1 MPAKK
6 ISMDEKYM
14 NIALEE
20 AYKSYEKGDVPVGA
34 VVVYKNEIIARAHNC
49 KEQNKNAVE
58 HAEILAISQACQKLN
73 TWHLEECT
81 IYVTLEPCL
90 MCAGALI
97 QSRIG
102 KLVFAT
108 ENEKFGY
115 VGSISNVLN
124 NKSNNHHPI
133 IINGICKEKSQKLL
147 KEFFKDK
154 RN

>member
-1 MPAKK
+1 
-6 ISMDEKYM
+6 MDEKYM

-58 HAEILAISQACQKLN
+58 HAEILAISRACQKLN

>member
-1 MPAKK
+1 
-6 ISMDEKYM
+6 MDEKYM

-115 VGSISNVLN
+115 VCSISNVLN

>member
-1 MPAKK
+1 
-6 ISMDEKYM
+6 MDEKYM

-20 AYKSYEKGDVPVGA
+20 ALKSYKKGDVPVGA
-34 VVVYKNEIIARAHNC
+34 IIVYKNKIIAKAHNS
-49 KEQNKNAVE
+49 KEQNKNAIE
-58 HAEILAISQACQKLN
+58 HAEILAISQACKKLK

-115 VGSISNVLN
+115 VGSVSNVLN
-124 NKSNNHHPI
+124 NRNNNHHPI
-133 IINGICKEKSQKLL
+133 IISGICKEESQKLL
-147 KEFFKDK
+147 KNFFKDK

>member
-1 MPAKK
+1 
-6 ISMDEKYM
+6 MDEKYM

-124 NKSNNHHPI
+124 NKSNNHHTI

>member
-1 MPAKK
+1 
-6 ISMDEKYM
+6 MDEKYM
-14 NIALEE
+14 NVALEE
-20 AYKSYEKGDVPVGA
+20 ALKSYKKGDVPVGA
-34 VVVYKNEIIARAHNC
+34 IIVYKNKIIAKAHNS
-49 KEQNKNAVE
+49 KEQNKNAIE
-58 HAEILAISQACQKLN
+58 HAEILAISQACKKLK

-124 NKSNNHHPI
+124 NRNNNHHPI
-133 IINGICKEKSQKLL
+133 IISGICKEESQKLL
-147 KEFFKDK
+147 KNFFKDK

>member
-1 MPAKK
+1 
-6 ISMDEKYM
+6 MDEKYM

-133 IINGICKEKSQKLL
+133 IINGICKEKSHKLL

>member
-1 MPAKK
+1 
-6 ISMDEKYM
+6 MDEKYM
-14 NIALEE
+14 NIALDE
-20 AYKSYEKGDVPVGA
+20 AVKSYKKGDVPVGA
-34 VVVYKNEIIARAHNC
+34 IIVYKNKIIAKAHNC
-49 KEQNKNAVE
+49 KEQNKNAIE
-58 HAEILAISQACQKLN
+58 HAEILAISQACKKLN

-115 VGSISNVLN
+115 VGSISNILN
-124 NKSNNHHPI
+124 NKNNNHHPFI
-133 IINGICKEKSQKLL
+133 ISGICKEKSQKLL
-147 KEFFKDK
+147 KAFFKDK

>member
-1 MPAKK
+1 
-6 ISMDEKYM
+6 MDEKYM

-20 AYKSYEKGDVPVGA
+20 AYKSYEKEDVPVGA
-34 VVVYKNEIIARAHNC
+34 VVVYENEIIARAHNC

>member
-1 MPAKK
+1 
-6 ISMDEKYM
+6 MDEKYM

>member
-1 MPAKK
+1 
-6 ISMDEKYM
+6 MDEKYM

-124 NKSNNHHPI
+124 NKSNNHHPT
-133 IINGICKEKSQKLL
+133 IINGICKKKSQKLL

>member
-1 MPAKK
+1 
-6 ISMDEKYM
+6 MDEKYM

-20 AYKSYEKGDVPVGA
+20 ACKSYEKGDVPVGA
-34 VVVYKNEIIARAHNC
+34 IVVYKNEIIARAHNC

-58 HAEILAISQACQKLN
+58 HAEILAISQACQKLS

-133 IINGICKEKSQKLL
+133 IIDGICKEKSQKLL

>member
-1 MPAKK
+1 
-6 ISMDEKYM
+6 MDEKYM

-34 VVVYKNEIIARAHNC
+34 IVVYKNEIIARAHNC

>member
-1 MPAKK
+1 
-6 ISMDEKYM
+6 MDEKYM

-58 HAEILAISQACQKLN
+58 HAEVLAISQACQKLN

>member
-1 MPAKK
+1 
-6 ISMDEKYM
+6 MDEKYM

-34 VVVYKNEIIARAHNC
+34 IVVYKNEIIARAHNC

-58 HAEILAISQACQKLN
+58 HAEILAISQTCQKLN

>member
-1 MPAKK
+1 
-6 ISMDEKYM
+6 MDEKYM

-20 AYKSYEKGDVPVGA
+20 ALKSYRKGDVPVGA
-34 VVVYKNEIIARAHNC
+34 IVVCDNKVIAKAHNC
-49 KEQNKNAVE
+49 KEQNQNAVE
-58 HAEILAISQACQKLN
+58 HAEVLAISRACKKLN

-115 VGSISNVLN
+115 VESISDVLN
-124 NKSNNHHPI
+124 NKSNNHHPVI
-133 IINGICKEKSQKLL
+133 IKGICKEQSQKLL
-147 KEFFKDK
+147 KDFFKDK

>member
-1 MPAKK
+1 
-6 ISMDEKYM
+6 MDEKYM

-20 AYKSYEKGDVPVGA
+20 ALKSYKKGDVPVGA
-34 VVVYKNEIIARAHNC
+34 IIVYKNKIIAKAHNS
-49 KEQNKNAVE
+49 KEQNKNAIE
-58 HAEILAISQACQKLN
+58 HAEILAISQACKKLK

-124 NKSNNHHPI
+124 NRNNNHHPI
-133 IINGICKEKSQKLL
+133 IISGICKEESQKLL
-147 KEFFKDK
+147 KNFFKDK

>member
-1 MPAKK
+1 
-6 ISMDEKYM
+6 MDEKYM

-124 NKSNNHHPI
+124 NKNNNHHPI
-133 IINGICKEKSQKLL
+133 IIDGICKEKSQKLL

>member
-1 MPAKK
+1 
-6 ISMDEKYM
+6 MDEKYM

-124 NKSNNHHPI
+124 NKSNNNHPI
-133 IINGICKEKSQKLL
+133 IINGICKEKSQKFL

>member
-1 MPAKK
+1 
-6 ISMDEKYM
+6 MDEKYM

-20 AYKSYEKGDVPVGA
+20 ALKSYKKGDVPVGA
-34 VVVYKNEIIARAHNC
+34 IIVYKNKIIAKAHNC
-49 KEQNKNAVE
+49 KEQNKNAIE
-58 HAEILAISQACQKLN
+58 HAEILAISQACKKLK

-124 NKSNNHHPI
+124 NKNNNHHPLVMS
-133 IINGICKEKSQKLL
+133 GICKEESQKLL
-147 KEFFKDK
+147 KNFFKDK

>member
-1 MPAKK
+1 
-6 ISMDEKYM
+6 MDEKYM

-34 VVVYKNEIIARAHNC
+34 IVVYKNEIIARAHNC

-124 NKSNNHHPI
+124 NKNNNHHPI

>member
-1 MPAKK
+1 
-6 ISMDEKYM
+6 MDEKYM

-34 VVVYKNEIIARAHNC
+34 VVVYKNEIIAKAHNC

>member
-1 MPAKK
+1 
-6 ISMDEKYM
+6 M
-14 NIALEE
+14 NIALDE
-20 AYKSYEKGDVPVGA
+20 ALKSYKKGDVPVGA
-34 VVVYKNEIIARAHNC
+34 VVVYKNKVIAKAHNC

-58 HAEILAISQACQKLN
+58 HAEILAISQACKKLN

-133 IINGICKEKSQKLL
+133 IIKGICKGESQKLL

>member
-1 MPAKK
+1 
-6 ISMDEKYM
+6 MDEKYM

-108 ENEKFGY
+108 ENDKFGY
-115 VGSISNVLN
+115 VGSISNALN

>member
-1 MPAKK
+1 MN
-6 ISMDEKYM
+6 EKYM

>member
-1 MPAKK
+1 
-6 ISMDEKYM
+6 MDEKYM

-34 VVVYKNEIIARAHNC
+34 IVVYKNEIIARAHNC

-58 HAEILAISQACQKLN
+58 HAEILAISQACQKLS